1 MLIQDIQIGRIA
13 LPLRHPFKTA
23 LRTVEAVED
32 VVVRVVA
39 DDGRIGYGE
48 APPTAVITGDT
59 LGSIECAIRDFIR
72 PALIG
77 MEVENLDGVM
87 RKLHGCI
94 VKNTSAKAAVD
105 MAVYDLY
112 GKRFGAPLYQLL
124 GGARRSFETDLT
136 ISVNPIEEMVRDSLE
151 AVDRGYHTL
160 KIKVGKEGLRDI
172 ERIAAI
178 REAVGPDIRIRV
190 DANQGWTAKQS
201 IAIITAMED
210 KGLGIELVEQPVP
223 AHDLDGLT
231 AVTRAVQTP
240 ILADEAVFSPADAI
254 EIIRRGAADLINI
267 KLMKTGG
274 IWQALKICD
283 VAVIYGIECMIGC
296 MLESRLS
303 VAAAAHLA
311 AGRGIIT
318 RADLDGPSLCALD
331 PFTGGP
337 VFEEAQIAMSADAGI
352 GVANIPCSSWQ

>member
-39 DDGRIGYGE
+39 DDGQIGYGE

-124 GGARRSFETDLT
+124 AARAEALR
-136 ISVNPIEEMVRDSLE
+136 PI
-151 AVDRGYHTL
+151 
-160 KIKVGKEGLRDI
+160 
-172 ERIAAI
+172 
-178 REAVGPDIRIRV
+178 
-190 DANQGWTAKQS
+190 
-201 IAIITAMED
+201 
-210 KGLGIELVEQPVP
+210 
-223 AHDLDGLT
+223 
-231 AVTRAVQTP
+231 
-240 ILADEAVFSPADAI
+240 
-254 EIIRRGAADLINI
+254 
-267 KLMKTGG
+267 
-274 IWQALKICD
+274 
-283 VAVIYGIECMIGC
+283 
-296 MLESRLS
+296 
-303 VAAAAHLA
+303 
-311 AGRGIIT
+311 
-318 RADLDGPSLCALD
+318 
-331 PFTGGP
+331 
-337 VFEEAQIAMSADAGI
+337 
-352 GVANIPCSSWQ
+352 

>member
-39 DDGRIGYGE
+39 DDGQIGYGE

-223 AHDLDGLT
+223 AHDPDGLT

-283 VAVIYGIECMIGC
+283 IAEIYGIECMIGC